1 MATAAILRG
10 TNPFLHERGT
20 WNPRED
26 RLPSAV
32 WLAILWI
39 GMIAGFSLDAKS
51 FAHQMPPPPTV
62 LWVHAAVFS
71 GWMLL
76 LTAQVM
82 LVIGDRVAWHR
93 RLGTFMVAWACLMAV
108 LGPWAVLAEDSTHM
122 GSRATPHRP
131 EFMAVNLVDI
141 VGFLIL
147 LAWGIALRR
156 NPAAH
161 KRIMILATVSLA
173 DPGYARITGHLLAAQ
188 HSVVPWFFNV
198 FYGNVLIILLMLAWD
213 AFRGRV
219 MRQFV
224 VGAAGLLAAEFVA
237 AILFFSKPWHDVT
250 SQLVLAWARHFS

>member
-1 MATAAILRG
+1 MATAAVVRASKM
-10 TNPFLHERGT
+10 TLHTRGT
-20 WNPRED
+20 WNSRED
-26 RLPSAV
+26 RLPSAL

-39 GMIAGFSLDAKS
+39 GMIAGFGLDAKS
-51 FAHQMPPPPTV
+51 FANQNPPPPAV

-76 LTAQVM
+76 LTAQVL

-93 RLGTFMVAWACLMAV
+93 RLGTFMAGWACLMAV

-122 GSRATPHRP
+122 GNRATPHRP

-147 LAWGIALRR
+147 LAWGIALRK

-173 DPGYARITGHLLAAQ
+173 DPGFARITGHLHAAPV
-188 HSVVPWFFNV
+188 SIVPWFFNV
-198 FYGNVLIILLMLAWD
+198 FCGNVLIILLMLCWD
-213 AFRGRV
+213 VFRGRV

-237 AILFFSKPWHDVT
+237 TVLFFWKPWQDVT